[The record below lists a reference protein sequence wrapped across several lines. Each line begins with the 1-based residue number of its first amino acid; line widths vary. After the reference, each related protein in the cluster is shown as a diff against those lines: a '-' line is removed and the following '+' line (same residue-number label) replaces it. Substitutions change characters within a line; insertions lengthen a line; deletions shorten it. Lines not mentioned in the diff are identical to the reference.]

1 MWQAHQSQSGAKC
14 KVSSR
19 LPGSQTS
26 DLSGSLHFLLDTA
39 NDCQTTAFII
49 IVISVFSQS
58 LITSKLILPISSGE
72 CRVMIQGSEANS
84 FLSDVKYM

>member
-1 MWQAHQSQSGAKC
+1 MWQAHQSQSVAKC

-26 DLSGSLHFLLDTA
+26 DLSGSLHFLLDTV
-39 NDCQTTAFII
+39 NDCQTTAYII

-58 LITSKLILPISSGE
+58 LITSELITSYFIG
-72 CRVMIQGSEANS
+72 
-84 FLSDVKYM
+84 